1 MTPIRPATL
10 DDVPSIADLNG
21 QLGYPAPE
29 PELEARLAGILA
41 SDDHAVLVATQDDR
55 AIGWVH
61 VAVERGLEASHVACI
76 RGLIVDERH
85 RSEGIGRLL
94 IQAAEGWAG
103 ARGCEV
109 VIVRTRVTR
118 ERAHR
123 FYRRE
128 GFELTKT
135 SHVFGK
141 PLV

>member
-1 MTPIRPATL
+1 MTAIRPATL
-10 DDVPSIADLNG
+10 GDVPLIADLNG

-29 PELEARLAGILA
+29 PEVEARLEAVLA
-41 SDDHAVLVATQDDR
+41 SDDHAVLVATEDDR
-55 AIGWVH
+55 PIGWVH
-61 VAVERGLEASHVACI
+61 VAVERGLEASRVACL

-85 RSEGIGRLL
+85 RSGGIGRLL
-94 IQAAEGWAG
+94 IGAAEEWAR
-103 ARGCEV
+103 AHGCQT

-128 GFELTKT
+128 GFELDKT

>member
-10 DDVPSIADLNG
+10 GDVAVIAGLTG
-21 QLGYPAPE
+21 QLGYPATE
-29 PELEARLAGILA
+29 SELRARLEGILT
-41 SDDHAVLVATQDDR
+41 SDEHALLVATDDDR
-55 AIGWVH
+55 PIGWVH
-61 VAVERGLEASHVACI
+61 VAVERGLEASGVACL

-85 RSEGIGRLL
+85 RSKGIGRLL
-94 IQAAEGWAG
+94 IQAAEDWAR

-109 VIVRTRVTR
+109 VIVRTRITR

-128 GFELTKT
+128 GFELMKT

>member
-1 MTPIRPATL
+1 MTRIRPATIG
-10 DDVPSIADLNG
+10 DVPSIADLND

-29 PELEARLAGILA
+29 SELEARLAGVLA
-41 SDDHAVLVATQDDR
+41 NDEHAVLVATEDDR
-55 AIGWVH
+55 PIGWVH
-61 VAVERGLEASHVACI
+61 VAVERGLEASRVACL
-76 RGLIVDERH
+76 RGLIVDEAH

-94 IQAAEGWAG
+94 IGAAEDWARE
-103 ARGCEV
+103 RGCQV

-128 GFELTKT
+128 GFELVKT